1 MNIISEKY
9 ITFRTKTTPAGCLW
23 QIKTMQGLGLFLW
36 DFPFPVH
43 YPIPSV
49 HAPNVELATNQNS
62 YWDITS
68 SETYFEK
75 SSPCLGDSA
84 IRNSKFWDLNCV
96 HESKMEKKD
105 SLLENEQK
113 LCLVKADYKKKKEL
127 EDFNCVYS
135 RHRQIALGI

>member
-62 YWDITS
+62 Y
-68 SETYFEK
+68 
-75 SSPCLGDSA
+75 
-84 IRNSKFWDLNCV
+84 
-96 HESKMEKKD
+96 
-105 SLLENEQK
+105 
-113 LCLVKADYKKKKEL
+113 
-127 EDFNCVYS
+127 
-135 RHRQIALGI
+135 